1 MGFGGGYGGS
11 GGMIVLDGNFSLNE
25 S

>member
-1 MGFGGGYGGS
+1 MGFGGGFGGS